1 MNFQQTS
8 KSILATVL
16 VLGTVVFVNG
26 CGKNVEVAR
35 VDSGK
40 EIALTDKWNDEDS
53 RLVAE
58 EMINDMLS
66 YPWISQFNQRFPGK
80 EPLLTVQRVRNKS
93 HEHIAVDTF
102 VNDIKRAVIR
112 SGKAGFI
119 ATLEERQDTRAELA
133 DQDMNA
139 SADTRM
145 EMGEEDGANFALSG
159 TINSIVD
166 QLDGQ
171 RVTYYQVDLKLINL
185 QTAREVW
192 NGSKKIKKFMER
204 KSFLSRVWNSD
215 SQTLISSAINYM

>member
-8 KSILATVL
+8 KSILVTVL
-16 VLGTVVFVNG
+16 VLGSVIFVNG
-26 CGKNVEVAR
+26 CGKSVEVAR

-66 YPWISQFNQRFPGK
+66 YPWISEFNQRFPGK
-80 EPLLTVQRVRNKS
+80 EPLVTVQRVRNKS

-204 KSFLSRVWNSD
+204 KSFSF
-215 SQTLISSAINYM
+215 

>member
-16 VLGTVVFVNG
+16 ILGTVVFVNS
-26 CGKNVEVAR
+26 CGKSVEVAR

-40 EIALTDKWNDEDS
+40 EIVLTDKWNDEDS

-80 EPLLTVQRVRNKS
+80 EPLVTVQRVRNKS

-145 EMGEEDGANFALSG
+145 EMGEEDGANFTLSG

-166 QLDGQ
+166 QLDNQ

-204 KSFLSRVWNSD
+204 KSFSF
-215 SQTLISSAINYM
+215 

>member
-8 KSILATVL
+8 KSILVTVL

-26 CGKNVEVAR
+26 CGKSVEVAR

-80 EPLLTVQRVRNKS
+80 EPLVTVQRVRNKS

-145 EMGEEDGANFALSG
+145 EMGEEDGANFVLSG

-166 QLDGQ
+166 QLDNQ

-204 KSFLSRVWNSD
+204 KSFSF
-215 SQTLISSAINYM
+215 

>member
-16 VLGTVVFVNG
+16 VLGTVVFVNS
-26 CGKNVEVAR
+26 CGKSVEVAR

-80 EPLLTVQRVRNKS
+80 EPLVTVQRVRNKS

-204 KSFLSRVWNSD
+204 KSFSF
-215 SQTLISSAINYM
+215 

>member
-26 CGKNVEVAR
+26 CGKSVEVAR

-58 EMINDMLS
+58 EMINDMLGQ
-66 YPWISQFNQRFPGK
+66 PWISQFKQRFPDK
-80 EPLLTVQRVRNKS
+80 EPLVTVQRVRNKS

-119 ATLEERQDTRAELA
+119 ATREERQDTRAELA

-139 SADTRM
+139 SAETRM
-145 EMGEEDGANFALSG
+145 ERGEEDGANFALSG

-171 RVTYYQVDLKLINL
+171 RVTFYQIDLKLINL

-192 NGSKKIKKFMER
+192 NGTKKIKKFSER
-204 KSFLSRVWNSD
+204 KSF
-215 SQTLISSAINYM
+215 AF

>member
-16 VLGTVVFVNG
+16 VLGTAVFVDG
-26 CGKNVEVAR
+26 CGKSVEVAR

-80 EPLLTVQRVRNKS
+80 EPLVTVQRVRNKS

-204 KSFLSRVWNSD
+204 KSFSF
-215 SQTLISSAINYM
+215 

>member
-16 VLGTVVFVNG
+16 VLGTVVLVNG
-26 CGKNVEVAR
+26 CGKSVEVAR

-80 EPLLTVQRVRNKS
+80 EPLVTVQRVRNKS

-204 KSFLSRVWNSD
+204 KSFSF
-215 SQTLISSAINYM
+215 

>member
-8 KSILATVL
+8 KSILATVM

-26 CGKNVEVAR
+26 CGKSVEVAR

-40 EIALTDKWNDEDS
+40 EIALTDKWNDKDS

-80 EPLLTVQRVRNKS
+80 EPLVTVQRVRNKS

-133 DQDMNA
+133 NQDMNA

-166 QLDGQ
+166 QLDNQ

-204 KSFLSRVWNSD
+204 KSFSF
-215 SQTLISSAINYM
+215 

>member
-16 VLGTVVFVNG
+16 VLGTVVLVNG
-26 CGKNVEVAR
+26 CGKSMEVAR

-58 EMINDMLS
+58 EMINDMLN

-80 EPLLTVQRVRNKS
+80 EPLVTVQRVRNKS

-204 KSFLSRVWNSD
+204 KSFSF
-215 SQTLISSAINYM
+215 

>member
-1 MNFQQTS
+1 MKFQQTS

-16 VLGTVVFVNG
+16 ILGTVVFVNG
-26 CGKNVEVAR
+26 CGKSVEVAR

-80 EPLLTVQRVRNKS
+80 EPLVTVERVRNKS

-166 QLDGQ
+166 QLDNQ

-204 KSFLSRVWNSD
+204 KSFSF
-215 SQTLISSAINYM
+215 

>member
-8 KSILATVL
+8 KSILVTVL

-26 CGKNVEVAR
+26 CGKSVEVAR

-166 QLDGQ
+166 QLDNQ

-204 KSFLSRVWNSD
+204 KSFSF
-215 SQTLISSAINYM
+215 

>member
-8 KSILATVL
+8 KSILAAVL
-16 VLGTVVFVNG
+16 VLGTVVLVNG
-26 CGKNVEVAR
+26 CGKSVEVAR

-80 EPLLTVQRVRNKS
+80 EPLVTVQRVRNKS

-204 KSFLSRVWNSD
+204 KSFSF
-215 SQTLISSAINYM
+215 

>member
-8 KSILATVL
+8 KSVLATVL

-26 CGKNVEVAR
+26 CGKSVEVAR

-80 EPLLTVQRVRNKS
+80 EPLVTVQRVRNKS

-119 ATLEERQDTRAELA
+119 ATLEERQDTRCLLYTSPSPRDE
-133 DQDMNA
+133 Q
-139 SADTRM
+139 SSRM
-145 EMGEEDGANFALSG
+145 P
-159 TINSIVD
+159 
-166 QLDGQ
+166 
-171 RVTYYQVDLKLINL
+171 
-185 QTAREVW
+185 
-192 NGSKKIKKFMER
+192 
-204 KSFLSRVWNSD
+204 
-215 SQTLISSAINYM
+215 SSA

>member
-16 VLGTVVFVNG
+16 VLGTIVFVNG
-26 CGKNVEVAR
+26 CGKSVEVAR

-80 EPLLTVQRVRNKS
+80 EPLVTVQRVRNKS

-204 KSFLSRVWNSD
+204 KSFSF
-215 SQTLISSAINYM
+215 

>member
-26 CGKNVEVAR
+26 CGKSVEVAR

-80 EPLLTVQRVRNKS
+80 EPLVTVQRVRNKS

-119 ATLEERQDTRAELA
+119 ATLEERQDTRAEIA

-166 QLDGQ
+166 QLDNQ

-204 KSFLSRVWNSD
+204 KSFSF
-215 SQTLISSAINYM
+215 

>member
-16 VLGTVVFVNG
+16 VLGTVVLVNG
-26 CGKNVEVAR
+26 CGKSVEVAR
-35 VDSGK
+35 VDSGQ

-66 YPWISQFNQRFPGK
+66 FPWISQFNQRFPGK
-80 EPLLTVQRVRNKS
+80 EPLVTVQRVRNKS

-112 SGKAGFI
+112 SGKAGFT

-159 TINSIVD
+159 PINSIVD

-204 KSFLSRVWNSD
+204 KSFSF
-215 SQTLISSAINYM
+215 

>member
-8 KSILATVL
+8 KSILSTVL
-16 VLGTVVFVNG
+16 LLGTIVLVNG
-26 CGKNVEVAR
+26 CGKSVEVAR
-35 VDSGK
+35 VDPGK

-66 YPWISQFNQRFPGK
+66 YPWISQFNQRFPEK
-80 EPLLTVQRVRNKS
+80 EPLVTVQRVRNKS

-171 RVTYYQVDLKLINL
+171 RVTYFQVDLKLINL

-204 KSFLSRVWNSD
+204 KSF
-215 SQTLISSAINYM
+215 AF

>member
-66 YPWISQFNQRFPGK
+66 YPWISQFNQRFPDI
-80 EPLLTVQRVRNKS
+80 EPLVTVQRVRNKS

-204 KSFLSRVWNSD
+204 KSFSF
-215 SQTLISSAINYM
+215 

>member
-26 CGKNVEVAR
+26 CGKSVEVAR

-80 EPLLTVQRVRNKS
+80 EPLVTVQRVRNKS

-133 DQDMNA
+133 NQDMNA

-166 QLDGQ
+166 QLDNQ

-204 KSFLSRVWNSD
+204 KSFSF
-215 SQTLISSAINYM
+215 

>member
-8 KSILATVL
+8 KSILVAVL

-26 CGKNVEVAR
+26 CGKSVEVAR

-80 EPLLTVQRVRNKS
+80 EPLVTVQRVRNKS

-145 EMGEEDGANFALSG
+145 EMGEEDGANFTLSG

-166 QLDGQ
+166 QLDNQ

-204 KSFLSRVWNSD
+204 KSFSF
-215 SQTLISSAINYM
+215 

>member
-8 KSILATVL
+8 KSILATIL

-26 CGKNVEVAR
+26 CGKSVEVAR

-80 EPLLTVQRVRNKS
+80 EPLVTVQRVRNKS

-166 QLDGQ
+166 QLDNQ

-204 KSFLSRVWNSD
+204 KSFSF
-215 SQTLISSAINYM
+215 

>member
-8 KSILATVL
+8 KSILATIL

-80 EPLLTVQRVRNKS
+80 EPLVTVQRVRNKS

-166 QLDGQ
+166 QLDNQ

-192 NGSKKIKKFMER
+192 NGSKKIKKFMKR
-204 KSFLSRVWNSD
+204 KSFSF
-215 SQTLISSAINYM
+215 

>member
-26 CGKNVEVAR
+26 CGKSVEVAR

-80 EPLLTVQRVRNKS
+80 EPLVTVQRVRNKS

-166 QLDGQ
+166 QLDNQ

-204 KSFLSRVWNSD
+204 KSFSF
-215 SQTLISSAINYM
+215 

>member
-1 MNFQQTS
+1 MKFQQTS

-16 VLGTVVFVNG
+16 ILSTVVFVNG
-26 CGKNVEVAR
+26 CGKSVEVAR

-58 EMINDMLS
+58 EMINDMLN

-80 EPLLTVQRVRNKS
+80 EPLVTVQRVRNKS

-204 KSFLSRVWNSD
+204 KSFSF
-215 SQTLISSAINYM
+215 

>member
-8 KSILATVL
+8 KSILVTLL

-26 CGKNVEVAR
+26 CGKSVEVAR

-80 EPLLTVQRVRNKS
+80 EPLVTVQRVRNKS

-204 KSFLSRVWNSD
+204 KSFSF
-215 SQTLISSAINYM
+215 

>member
-1 MNFQQTS
+1 MKFQQTS
-8 KSILATVL
+8 KSVLATVL
-16 VLGTVVFVNG
+16 ILGTVVFVNG
-26 CGKNVEVAR
+26 CGKSVEVAR

-40 EIALTDKWNDEDS
+40 EIVLTDKWNDEDS

-80 EPLLTVQRVRNKS
+80 EPLVTVQRVRNKS

-145 EMGEEDGANFALSG
+145 EMGEEDGANFTLSG

-166 QLDGQ
+166 QLDNQ

-204 KSFLSRVWNSD
+204 KSFSF
-215 SQTLISSAINYM
+215 

>member
-8 KSILATVL
+8 KSILVTVL

-26 CGKNVEVAR
+26 CGKSVEVAR

-80 EPLLTVQRVRNKS
+80 EPLVTVQRVRNKS

-166 QLDGQ
+166 QLDSQ

-204 KSFLSRVWNSD
+204 KSFSF
-215 SQTLISSAINYM
+215 